1 VDGFLNVH
9 KPAGLT
15 SHDVVQRI
23 RKWSREKRVGHGGTL
38 DPTATG
44 VLPVALG
51 YGTRLL
57 EFLTGPKIYRGQI
70 EFGTST
76 DSYDA
81 AGSVLERRDTSGLS
95 RSQVETSLAGYVGE
109 LLQQPPLFSAVKYRG
124 KPLYYYARRGI
135 PAVALPRRVTVSR
148 ISLLAWE
155 PPIAVVEVECSR
167 GTYVRSLAHDV
178 GQSLG
183 CGAYLKALVRV
194 RDGMFAIEESITL
207 SDLETAFQEQ
217 TIGAF
222 LYPLDAPI
230 RDWPAVTLPPSRDR
244 EVLDGKALLQDSH
257 DVTLPEAETPG
268 IQAPSGG
275 GSPHCRAYS
284 ADGKLLALLEY
295 QPENASWHPFKV
307 FPSKPTA
314 NIL

>member
-1 VDGFLNVH
+1 MDGFLNVR

-23 RKWSREKRVGHGGTL
+23 RMWSREKRVGHGGTL

-44 VLPVALG
+44 VLPIALG

-57 EFLTGPKIYRGQI
+57 EFLAGPKIYRAQI

-81 AGSVLERRDTSGLS
+81 AGSVLERRDTSALC
-95 RSQVETSLAGYVGE
+95 RSQVETSLAAYVGE
-109 LLQQPPLFSAVKYRG
+109 LLQKPPLFSAVKYRG

-135 PAVALPRRVTVSR
+135 SAVALPRRVTVSR

-155 PPIAVVEVECSR
+155 PPVALVEVECSR
-167 GTYVRSLAHDV
+167 GTYIRSLAHDV
-178 GQSLG
+178 GQSLS

-194 RDGMFAIEESITL
+194 RDGMFLIEESVML
-207 SDLETAFQEQ
+207 SDLEIAFQEQ
-217 TIGAF
+217 TIGGF

-230 RDWPAVTLPPSRDR
+230 RDWPAVTLHPPRDG
-244 EVLDGKALLQDSH
+244 EVLEGKTLLQDSR
-257 DVTLPEAETPG
+257 DVTFPKVETPG
-268 IQAPSGG
+268 THVPSGG
-275 GSPHCRAYS
+275 GSPYCRAYS
-284 ADGKLLALLEY
+284 AEGDLLALLEY
-295 QPENASWHPFKV
+295 RPENASWRPFKV
-307 FPSKPTA
+307 FPRKPTA
-314 NIL
+314 RVP